1 MTTNAEKKHN
11 INSNRKS
18 KSVTVKEK
26 ERETY
31 SLVVSNKTNDGI
43 KMNSYLTELSNKGIK
58 IGSYLKKLVE
68 KDMKDSNTLESCESD
83 STSKIKELEETVD
96 ALKKQLTNI
105 TNNDLILSAIKN
117 IGLQLENQ
125 SFKIDMLC
133 NNGTSINTSS
143 LNLLNNEQSIDTT
156 PTITDEDEIKRLEA
170 LRKSKNTAPSFDG
183 KSGNNDDEDDFDEDD
198 FDLD

>member
-11 INSNRKS
+11 ISSNRQS

-31 SLVVSNKTNDGI
+31 SLVVSNRTHDGI
-43 KMNSYLTELSNKGIK
+43 KMNSYLTELSDKGIK

-68 KDMKDSNTLESCESD
+68 KDMKDSTILESCESD
-83 STSKIKELEETVD
+83 STNKIKELEETVD

-105 TNNDLILSAIKN
+105 TNNDLILTAIKN

-133 NNGTSINTSS
+133 NNGTSINTS
-143 LNLLNNEQSIDTT
+143 NLLANEQSMDTT
-156 PTITDEDEIKRLEA
+156 STTLNKDEDEDEIKRLEA
-170 LRKSKNTAPSFDG
+170 LKKSKNTAPSFDG
-183 KSGNNDDEDDFDEDD
+183 KNSNDDDDNDDD